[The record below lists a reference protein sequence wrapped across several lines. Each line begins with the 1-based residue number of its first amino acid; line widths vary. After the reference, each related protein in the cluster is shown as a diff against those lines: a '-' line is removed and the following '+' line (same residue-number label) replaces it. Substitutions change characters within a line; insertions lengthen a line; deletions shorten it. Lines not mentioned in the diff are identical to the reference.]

1 MTGHIRYVGDYII
14 SEGIEYPQSEEVLRK
29 ALEDTTKSQVL
40 IREFLGYDMYFQT
53 DPNRIVPPDWWLIPV
68 LAGSV
73 LYVSTDEKVSVKG
86 KVPLS
91 EAALSLCRFPT
102 NSELILYLKEHII

>member
-1 MTGHIRYVGDYII
+1 MAGYIRYVGDYII
-14 SEGIEYPQSEEVLRK
+14 SEGIEYRQSEEVLRK

-53 DPNRIVPPDWWLIPV
+53 DPNRTVPIDWTVPV

-86 KVPLS
+86 RVPLNK
-91 EAALSLCRFPT
+91 AALRLCRFPT
-102 NSELILYLKEHII
+102 NSELILYLKEYVI